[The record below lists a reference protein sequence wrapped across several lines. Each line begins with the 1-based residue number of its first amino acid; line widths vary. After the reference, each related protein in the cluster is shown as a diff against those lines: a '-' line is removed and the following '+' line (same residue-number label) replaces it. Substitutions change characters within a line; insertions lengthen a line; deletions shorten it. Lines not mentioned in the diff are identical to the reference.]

1 MFMDKAL
8 AKSKKRI
15 RLGGTIG
22 IDDMKNTGL
31 RGQRCH
37 VQFASVAQEPMRQAG
52 PALYGL
58 K

>member
-1 MFMDKAL
+1 MDKAL

-31 RGQRCH
+31 GGQRCH